1 MNHTNNNVSV
11 VVRSSVNIIKTA
23 SIRKAVMVEERGIRV
38 DTVSSDRTLA
48 RIMQGTRLHKAKGIE
63 LVLGKQSSCEF

>member
-11 VVRSSVNIIKTA
+11 VVRSSVNVIKTA

-38 DTVSSDRTLA
+38 DTISSDRTLA
-48 RIMQGTRLHKAKGIE
+48 RIMRGTRLHKTKGIE
-63 LVLGKQSSCEF
+63 LVLGKQSSSEL